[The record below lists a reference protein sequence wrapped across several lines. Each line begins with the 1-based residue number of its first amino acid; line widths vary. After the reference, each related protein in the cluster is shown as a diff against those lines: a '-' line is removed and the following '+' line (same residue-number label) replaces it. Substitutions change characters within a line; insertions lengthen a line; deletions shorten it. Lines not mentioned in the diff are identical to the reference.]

1 MHEAPIPE
9 TFHRY
14 SEPAL
19 SPQRVI
25 VDNALVCSFWR
36 NATHVSGDYVYRVMF
51 VRTVTIASR
60 EAELAELALESR
72 AFPFAYLCVLCGEE
86 LGKW

>member
-1 MHEAPIPE
+1 
-9 TFHRY
+9 
-14 SEPAL
+14 
-19 SPQRVI
+19 
-25 VDNALVCSFWR
+25 
-36 NATHVSGDYVYRVMF
+36 MF